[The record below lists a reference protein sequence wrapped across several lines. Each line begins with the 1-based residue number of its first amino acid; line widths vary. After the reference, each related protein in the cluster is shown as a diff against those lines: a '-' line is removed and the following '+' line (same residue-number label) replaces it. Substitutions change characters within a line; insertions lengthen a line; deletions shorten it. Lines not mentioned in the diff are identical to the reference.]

1 VMNQAVADTILV
13 GAGSGPV
20 TATAVVTDPNPGDT
34 HSFNWAGTD
43 SRLSDTD
50 GNATNNTFV
59 FDPAGQ
65 AGLRKLEVV
74 TTDSAGG
81 VDTSHLYFLIV
92 PSLPTLDAG
101 TDTDEDGVDDLTEGT
116 SDTNSNGIPDYL
128 DNMPSSNVLPQ
139 VIISTTSYLIECD
152 PGVLCGI
159 GQFALGGDS
168 GGVQILNDE
177 LGVTEGLV
185 ADEDFEPAGGIFD
198 FVIRDLPTAGQSVRI
213 VIPQQAPIPANAVYR
228 KFMGGEWV
236 NFVENADNTLHSAPG
251 NPGYC
256 PPPGDDTWAPGLV
269 EGYLCVQLSI
279 QDGGPNDAD
288 GIVNSAIADPGAVSS
303 AKPVEPPPPPP
314 PPPATSIDSEGKGGG
329 ALDWTWLL
337 FGGVL
342 LVLRRYGSKK
352 PAVLLLVVALFS
364 GASQAQP
371 EAGDTYLRLN
381 VYQAEGDQSAG
392 DFSSA
397 MAGDGMAVSLRD
409 YDESRVAYRLSV
421 GYQWTEATSVELGYL
436 DLGDVTVNFDTTVTD
451 MAALTRALEE
461 HYPMSADGF
470 TLSHRFGHH
479 FASGLSLS
487 GEVGIFM
494 WDGKIDVDGAAID
507 PDLGSGIDPLLGVQL
522 DYRLAEP
529 VSLGLGYQRIFFD
542 GQSVDL
548 MGVSGIWHF

>member
-1 VMNQAVADTILV
+1 M
-13 GAGSGPV
+13 
-20 TATAVVTDPNPGDT
+20 
-34 HSFNWAGTD
+34 
-43 SRLSDTD
+43 
-50 GNATNNTFV
+50 
-59 FDPAGQ
+59 
-65 AGLRKLEVV
+65 
-74 TTDSAGG
+74 
-81 VDTSHLYFLIV
+81 
-92 PSLPTLDAG
+92 
-101 TDTDEDGVDDLTEGT
+101 
-116 SDTNSNGIPDYL
+116 
-128 DNMPSSNVLPQ
+128 
-139 VIISTTSYLIECD
+139 
-152 PGVLCGI
+152 
-159 GQFALGGDS
+159 
-168 GGVQILNDE
+168 
-177 LGVTEGLV
+177 
-185 ADEDFEPAGGIFD
+185 
-198 FVIRDLPTAGQSVRI
+198 
-213 VIPQQAPIPANAVYR
+213 
-228 KFMGGEWV
+228 
-236 NFVENADNTLHSAPG
+236 
-251 NPGYC
+251 
-256 PPPGDDTWAPGLV
+256 
-269 EGYLCVQLSI
+269 
-279 QDGGPNDAD
+279 
-288 GIVNSAIADPGAVSS
+288 
-303 AKPVEPPPPPP
+303 
-314 PPPATSIDSEGKGGG
+314 
-329 ALDWTWLL
+329 
-337 FGGVL
+337 
-342 LVLRRYGSKK
+342 LRRYGSKK

-364 GASQAQP
+364 GAIQAQP

-494 WDGKIDVDGAAID
+494 WDGKIDIDGAAID